1 MSRPDWYRKL
11 PRWARE
17 AIDQAAHVA
26 MGAVAGCVAWIGHPI
41 AAGVFAAAC
50 VAAAREREQWPPS
63 KGIWD
68 VVLDVTT
75 VVLGGLGM
83 GLLVW
88 AVA

>member
-17 AIDQAAHVA
+17 AIDQAALVA

-50 VAAAREREQWPPS
+50 VAAAREREQWPPARW
-63 KGIWD
+63 WD
-68 VVLDVTT
+68 LVLDVAM